1 MKKEELAMPYQVT
14 RSLETGNALIDQE
27 HQELLATINRLLD
40 ACRRGER
47 DAELNETLQCMKSY
61 TEKLFD
67 DEETMQRQCSYPE
80 YHAHHLCHEAYK
92 KTVTE
97 LCERLRESEATEEL
111 VCEVNT
117 SLAGCFIAHI
127 RREDK
132 KFAAY
137 LREHS

>member
-1 MKKEELAMPYQVT
+1 MPYQVT

-27 HQELLATINRLLD
+27 HQELLATINRLLEV
-40 ACRRGER
+40 CRKGER
-47 DAELNETLQCMKSY
+47 DAELNETLQSMKTY

-67 DEETMQRQCSYPE
+67 DEEAIQRQYSYPE
-80 YHAHHLCHEAYK
+80 YPAHRLCHEAYK
-92 KTVTE
+92 NMVAE
-97 LCERLRESEATEEL
+97 LCERFQEGGATEEL